1 LFHSQHWVVTFTKS
15 SSSEHCIEI
24 NISPVVAKQFC
35 GVSEDV
41 QKMEGGH
48 CESAFERTGEKGLG
62 EEASSRT
69 LTVF

>member
-1 LFHSQHWVVTFTKS
+1 
-15 SSSEHCIEI
+15 
-24 NISPVVAKQFC
+24 VAKQFC